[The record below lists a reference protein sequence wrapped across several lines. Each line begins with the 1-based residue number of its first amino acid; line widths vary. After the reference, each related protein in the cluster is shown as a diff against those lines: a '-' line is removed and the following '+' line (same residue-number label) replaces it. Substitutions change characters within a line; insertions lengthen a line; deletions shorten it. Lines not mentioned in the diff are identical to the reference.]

1 VFTAFLFKKIF
12 NILEPL
18 NKTLQT
24 KDLDLFTA
32 TMLIDSVKNKVS
44 LLNNRETDNNFN
56 TTILEAENFFEN
68 SKVEFTPL
76 PILRKRKVP
85 KKSGELSNDEPITDP
100 KQKFKVDCF
109 FVAIDQVQNEL
120 NERFST
126 DTTGLLNDIS
136 LISRRRIL
144 EVRSNPNSLP
154 KDAFNVVCNIYSKYL
169 NYEHLVNDYIR
180 FAANIIEIEQSNT
193 SNTLPEYLH
202 PVATNDEEELTDHN
216 NNSDLELDLNDF
228 DDGGDQNNTSSVSS
242 AADMFKMF
250 CVTKLNGVFPNLY
263 ILLKIA
269 ITLPVTSVSTERSFS
284 KLKLVKTKL
293 RTTMSEDRL
302 ESLMTITC
310 EPDVN
315 IDTDKIIDNFSVKSK
330 SLLKVLQ
337 Y

>member
-1 VFTAFLFKKIF
+1 
-12 NILEPL
+12 
-18 NKTLQT
+18 
-24 KDLDLFTA
+24 
-32 TMLIDSVKNKVS
+32 MLIDSVKKKVS

-56 TTILEAENFFEN
+56 TIILEAENFSEN
-68 SKVEFTPL
+68 SQVEFTPL

-85 KKSGELSNDEPITDP
+85 KKFDELNNHEPIIDP
-100 KQKFKVDCF
+100 KQKFKIDCF
-109 FVAIDQVQNEL
+109 FVAVDQVQNEL

-126 DTTGLLNDIS
+126 DNTGLLNDIS

-154 KDAFNVVCNIYSKYL
+154 KDAFNAVCNIYSKYL
-169 NYEHLVNDYIR
+169 NYEKLINDYIR

-193 SNTLPEYLH
+193 LPEYLH
-202 PVATNDEEELTDHN
+202 PVYMNDEEELADQS
-216 NNSDLELDLNDF
+216 NNSDLEFDLNY
-228 DDGGDQNNTSSVSS
+228 DDDDPNNISSVSS

-250 CVTKLNGVFPNLY
+250 CVAKLNGVFPNLY

-302 ESLMTITC
+302 ESLMKITC
-310 EPDVN
+310 EPDVS
-315 IDTDKIIDNFSVKSK
+315 IDTEKIIDNFSRKSK
-330 SLLKVLQ
+330 SLVKVLQ